1 MIDAIN
7 GQTIESPSQAVDVLA
22 ELKPEQAV
30 SVQLTKPS
38 ESKSTVKVTLGQHPG
53 TSS

>member
-1 MIDAIN
+1 MIDAIS
-7 GQTIESPSQAVDVLA
+7 GQTIKSPSQAVDVLA
-22 ELKPEQAV
+22 ALKPGQTV